1 MRTLPVEIRNRDTIG
16 ETMAF
21 KKQKTEAI
29 QPQQSLG
36 TSLGAKVAVK
46 VELDEESLKKALES
60 QDTDS
65 S

>member
-21 KKQKTEAI
+21 KKQKTETV
-29 QPQQSLG
+29 QPQLSLG
-36 TSLGAKVAVK
+36 SSLGANAPVK
-46 VELDEESLKKALES
+46 VEVNEEAQKKALEG